1 MINQPQPSY
10 PEIGRDTLAQ
20 LVREKFDRAR
30 EYRQA
35 IESDRWLPG
44 EDAYNGIFPD
54 APVYTRT
61 SDRPPFMA
69 ITRRE
74 VASAHIKINALMFQN
89 GEIPF
94 VIQPT
99 RYPRF
104 VPSDIHQFAD
114 GMAEMSDR
122 ERRLYLDELRKELP
136 IDTILRDRAK
146 NIENRIRDVLD
157 RTDFTNEISKCIHE
171 LILHGTGVMKS
182 PVLIH
187 RNYPVYRGR
196 YANRLQRIESAIE
209 EELLPASKFVS
220 IFNLY
225 PSPEAESLEDV
236 SYIIERKQLS
246 SVQVRQMLTEQRG
259 FDLEALTDVLDRHV
273 YTQGDE
279 IAQPLNPHQES
290 YSEEEK
296 EYELLEFWGALDK
309 DDLEGYIDT
318 DQLDNLT
325 VLPVCLYVLG
335 DRTVKATLSP
345 YDGMLPYHF
354 GYWQRVPHSIWGDGV
369 FWSIRDVQSL
379 LNFSMAMYVEGK
391 QISSLPMA
399 GMDASQLAANEDPT
413 DLYPG
418 KIFQFAPG
426 ADVGSAFKP
435 VVIPDVTHGL
445 MDMMQ
450 FLQREANLS
459 SGQSPIGMGQTAPY
473 QTRTA
478 TGMSIL
484 NTNAQKQTASVVQ
497 SISNIL
503 RGAIN
508 GIYRWLLVDTDDPNL
523 HCDAEAI
530 CTGYDRFVAEEIHNQ
545 QMLQFLQTVMNIP
558 GLTEQLRMD
567 RFAKP
572 MLRAF
577 NLNPEEML
585 KTPEEMQQ
593 SQQQREEAAQ
603 KQMQM
608 EAQSKALLAQIDQQ
622 KSKLDAA
629 LEERKS
635 IGEQRRDLEIRRI
648 MNLMENGQ
656 DPGPITDFTNLSVI
670 IKEELQ
676 KQKMLEMQRMEQQRA
691 QEIER
696 EQQLEQLEEAEY
708 AELRS
713 RQARSNSPANAGRGA
728 SATAEPNVAAPR
740 GVPAVQN
747 PARISSGPSTGE
759 PGPM

>member
-1 MINQPQPSY
+1 
-10 PEIGRDTLAQ
+10 
-20 LVREKFDRAR
+20 
-30 EYRQA
+30 
-35 IESDRWLPG
+35 
-44 EDAYNGIFPD
+44 
-54 APVYTRT
+54 
-61 SDRPPFMA
+61 
-69 ITRRE
+69 
-74 VASAHIKINALMFQN
+74 
-89 GEIPF
+89 
-94 VIQPT
+94 
-99 RYPRF
+99 
-104 VPSDIHQFAD
+104 
-114 GMAEMSDR
+114 
-122 ERRLYLDELRKELP
+122 
-136 IDTILRDRAK
+136 
-146 NIENRIRDVLD
+146 
-157 RTDFTNEISKCIHE
+157 
-171 LILHGTGVMKS
+171 
-182 PVLIH
+182 
-187 RNYPVYRGR
+187 
-196 YANRLQRIESAIE
+196 
-209 EELLPASKFVS
+209 
-220 IFNLY
+220 
-225 PSPEAESLEDV
+225 
-236 SYIIERKQLS
+236 
-246 SVQVRQMLTEQRG
+246 
-259 FDLEALTDVLDRHV
+259 
-273 YTQGDE
+273 
-279 IAQPLNPHQES
+279 
-290 YSEEEK
+290 
-296 EYELLEFWGALDK
+296 
-309 DDLEGYIDT
+309 
-318 DQLDNLT
+318 
-325 VLPVCLYVLG
+325 
-335 DRTVKATLSP
+335 
-345 YDGMLPYHF
+345 
-354 GYWQRVPHSIWGDGV
+354 
-369 FWSIRDVQSL
+369 
-379 LNFSMAMYVEGK
+379 MAMYVEGK

-426 ADVGSAFKP
+426 SDVGSAFKP
-435 VVIPDVTHGL
+435 IVIPDVTHGL

-508 GIYRWLLVDTDDPNL
+508 GIYRWILVDTDDPNL
-523 HCDAEAI
+523 HCDAEAL

-577 NLNPEEML
+577 NMNPDEML

-593 SQQQREEAAQ
+593 AQLQREEAAQ

-656 DPGPITDFTNLSVI
+656 DPGPITDFTDLSVI
-670 IKEELQ
+670 IREELQ
-676 KQKMLEMQRMEQQRA
+676 KQKMLEMQRREQLRA

-696 EQQLEQLEEAEY
+696 DLQLAQLEDAEY
-708 AELRS
+708 AELQRS
-713 RQARSNSPANAGRGA
+713 QARSGAPANTGRGA
-728 SATAEPNVAAPR
+728 NPSAESDVAASGR
-740 GVPAVQN
+740 VPELPN
-747 PARISSGPSTGE
+747 STGISSGPAAGQ
-759 PGPM
+759 PRPM